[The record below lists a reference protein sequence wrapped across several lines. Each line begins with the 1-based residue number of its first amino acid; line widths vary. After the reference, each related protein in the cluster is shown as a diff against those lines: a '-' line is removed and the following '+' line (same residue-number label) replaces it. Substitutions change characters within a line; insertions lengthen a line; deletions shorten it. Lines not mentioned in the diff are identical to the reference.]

1 MGKYL
6 ALWEIDQTRIPV
18 DPKERGAGWS
28 ALMVMVRKNL
38 EIGLTK
44 DWGAFVGEASGY
56 AIYEG
61 TELEVMN
68 AIQQYIPFASFQV
81 HPIASVDQ
89 VSEMIESLSK

>member
-6 ALWEIDQTRIPV
+6 ALWKIDQTRIPV
-18 DPKERGAGWS
+18 DPKERGAAWS
-28 ALMVMVRKNL
+28 ALMKVVKKNL
-38 EIGLTK
+38 KAGLTK
-44 DWGAFVGEASGY
+44 DWGAFVGETGGY

-68 AIQQYIPFASFQV
+68 AIQQYIPFAFFQV

-89 VSEMIESLSK
+89 VSKMIESLSK

>member
-28 ALMVMVRKNL
+28 ALMAMVKKNL
-38 EIGLTK
+38 ETGLTK
-44 DWGAFVGEASGY
+44 DWGAFVGETSGY

>member
-28 ALMVMVRKNL
+28 FLMAMVKKNL
-38 EIGLTK
+38 ETGLTT
-44 DWGAFVGEASGY
+44 DWGAFVGETSGY

-68 AIQQYIPFASFQV
+68 AIQQYIPFATFQV

>member
-6 ALWEIDQTRIPV
+6 ALWKIDQTRIPV

-28 ALMVMVRKNL
+28 ALMALVKKNL

-44 DWGAFVGEASGY
+44 DWGAFVGETSGY

-68 AIQQYIPFASFQV
+68 NIQQYIPFAFFQV

-89 VSEMIESLSK
+89 VSKMIKSLSK

>member
-6 ALWEIDQTRIPV
+6 ALWEIDQTRIPD

-28 ALMVMVRKNL
+28 ALMA

-44 DWGAFVGEASGY
+44 DWGAFVGETSGY

-68 AIQQYIPFASFQV
+68 AIQQYIPFASFHV

>member
-6 ALWEIDQTRIPV
+6 ALWEIDKTRIPV

-28 ALMVMVRKNL
+28 ALIALAKKNL

-44 DWGAFVGEASGY
+44 DWGAFVGETSGY

-61 TELEVMN
+61 TELEVIKS
-68 AIQQYIPFASFQV
+68 IQQYIPFASFKV
-81 HPIASVDQ
+81 HPIASLDQ